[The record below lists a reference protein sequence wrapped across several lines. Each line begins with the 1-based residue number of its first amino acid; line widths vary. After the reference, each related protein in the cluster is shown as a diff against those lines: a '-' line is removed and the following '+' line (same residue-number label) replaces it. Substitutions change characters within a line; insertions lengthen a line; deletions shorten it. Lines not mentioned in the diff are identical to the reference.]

1 MSTSSFLY
9 ILDLDGTLVDSLDDL
24 TASVNVMRAGFALPC
39 LDRQAVRGMV
49 GQGARSL
56 VERALPGRSAE
67 AVDAGL
73 AIFLAHNEAHLFDRT
88 FLYPEA
94 AETLAELSGRGHTLA
109 LLSNKNEGLCRKLL
123 THFGIDGYFSA
134 VMGGDTMASR
144 KPSPEP
150 VLKLMSVLAHGPRE
164 TVMVGDS
171 INDVAAG
178 RDAGVMTVGCTY
190 GYGEL
195 SELDDASVRINS
207 FSELLQLSL
216 HILVM
221 ERQKQEIHR

>member
-1 MSTSSFLY
+1 MTITSYLF

-24 TASVNVMRAGFALPC
+24 TASVNVMRREFALPS
-39 LDRQAVRGMV
+39 LDRQAIRGMV

-67 AVDAGL
+67 AVDSGL
-73 AIFLAHNEAHLFDRT
+73 AVFLAHNEAHLFDRT

-94 AETLAELSGRGHTLA
+94 AETLAQLSGRGHTLS

-123 THFGIDGYFSA
+123 AHFGIDGYFSA
-134 VMGGDTMASR
+134 VMGGDTMTSR

-150 VLKLMSVLAHGPRE
+150 VLKLMSMLARSPGE
-164 TVMVGDS
+164 TIMVGDS

-195 SELDDASVRINS
+195 SELADASVRIYS
-207 FSELLQLSL
+207 LAELLQLPL
-216 HILVM
+216 HNPS
-221 ERQKQEIHR
+221 

>member
-1 MSTSSFLY
+1 MSITSYLF

-24 TASVNVMRAGFALPC
+24 TASVNAVRREFALPS

-67 AVDAGL
+67 AVDSGL
-73 AIFLAHNEAHLFDRT
+73 AVFLDHNEAHLFDRT

-94 AETLAELSGRGHTLA
+94 AETLAQLSGRGYTLA

-123 THFGIDGYFSA
+123 AHFCIDGYFSA
-134 VMGGDTMASR
+134 VMGGDTMTSR

-150 VLKLMSVLAHGPRE
+150 VLKLMSMLARSPRE
-164 TVMVGDS
+164 TIMVGDS

-195 SELDDASVRINS
+195 SELADASVRINS
-207 FSELLQLSL
+207 LTELLQLPL
-216 HILVM
+216 HNSS
-221 ERQKQEIHR
+221 